1 MGSQKIRCLRLV
13 QTDCVKQSK
22 IENYLTG
29 HILRVHSIDL
39 PYCILRCELCTSE
52 RAFSSN
58 PPKSNLQMS
67 GNELSQI
74 LFLFAMPLMVKV
86 KRRPVWTSVGLVVS
100 GIGCL
105 LMAVPYWAHTSTDPV
120 TNFEAAK
127 SRSAIN
133 GFNLIKSFDCNH

>member
-1 MGSQKIRCLRLV
+1 MMMLPVIVNHQYDLSY
-13 QTDCVKQSK
+13 S
-22 IENYLTG
+22 TG
-29 HILRVHSIDL
+29 MIDHADDDQGDYVVL
-39 PYCILRCELCTSE
+39 L
-52 RAFSSN
+52 
-58 PPKSNLQMS
+58 M
-67 GNELSQI
+67 
-74 LFLFAMPLMVKV
+74 MPLMVKV
-86 KRRPVWTSVGLVVS
+86 KRRPFWTSVGLVVS